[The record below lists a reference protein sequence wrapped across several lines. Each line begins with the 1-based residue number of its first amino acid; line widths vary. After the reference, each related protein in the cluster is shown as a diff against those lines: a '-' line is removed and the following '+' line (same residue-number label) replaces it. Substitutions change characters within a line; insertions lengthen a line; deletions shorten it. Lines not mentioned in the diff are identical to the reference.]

1 MTTAL
6 PVDLSRRSVLPL
18 LAAAG
23 LALTSAAMAQQP
35 PGDEVYR
42 PLVGQEGKD
51 VIWVPTPDVVVM
63 RMLQMAEV
71 KPDDLVVDLGSGD
84 GKIAI
89 AAARS
94 FGATARGLEYNPDLV
109 SLSQRIAR
117 QAGVA
122 DKVSFE
128 HADIFVTDFSKAT
141 VVTMYLLPQLNLK
154 LRPQLFALAPGTRV
168 VSHSFSM
175 GEWLPDEKARLNNAD
190 VFLWRV
196 PANASGS
203 WQLVA
208 GAVNGRLNLTQ
219 KFQVLSGEALFGDL
233 RTSVVQPVL
242 SGAGLNFQLREPG
255 GQLAR
260 YEGRVTGN
268 RIVGLVHRAGQ
279 APLPFEAVR
288 DVDPVPL
295 LLQQHD
301 DTAAA
306 APQRVAHAQRHIE
319 RRRAG
324 AMSPR

>member
-6 PVDLSRRSVLPL
+6 PVPLSRRSTLSL

-23 LALTSAAMAQQP
+23 LAATRLAQAQQP
-35 PGDEVYR
+35 PGDEIYR

-71 KPDDLVVDLGSGD
+71 RPDDRVVDLGSGD

-89 AAARS
+89 AAARH
-94 FGATARGLEYNPDLV
+94 FGARARGLEYNPDLV
-109 SLSQRIAR
+109 ALSQRIAR
-117 QAGVA
+117 QAGVL

-128 HADIFVTDFSKAT
+128 HADIFVSDFSNAT
-141 VVTMYLLPQLNLK
+141 VVTMYLLPALNLK

-190 VFLWRV
+190 VFLWRI

-203 WQLVA
+203 WRLTA
-208 GAVNGRLNLTQ
+208 GPVTGTLSLSQTY
-219 KFQVLSGEALFGDL
+219 QVLSGDAMFGDL
-233 RTSVVQPVL
+233 RTSVLRPEL
-242 SGAGLNFQLREPG
+242 SGAGLRFHLREPG
-255 GQLAR
+255 GELAR
-260 YEGRVTGN
+260 YEGRVSGN
-268 RIVGLVHRAGQ
+268 RIQGLVHRPRQ
-279 APLPFEAVR
+279 APQPFEAVR

-295 LLQQHD
+295 VRPD
-301 DTAAA
+301 DVTAAA
-306 APQRVAHAQRHIE
+306 PLRVARRDMQRD
-319 RRRAG
+319 RA
-324 AMSPR
+324 R